1 MDYTPKQWDGFYELA
16 KMEPGAREAALAPLD
31 GAAERYADMAAAAR
45 QRAMTQA
52 EQVGRDKG
60 DEAFVEASENKGALD
75 YGADMARGAHKAVGQ
90 VFAIPSAI
98 WEGSFAPL
106 DTAEN
111 AAEQAVPSHEGRT
124 GRAANVDEQVR
135 YLMRMQMNGVELRPG
150 GGLLT
155 EEEIRATVEKRAESA
170 RALHGRMKSE
180 RDPTAHFAEGAGEW
194 GLPFFGIFGK
204 GPKAAQIA
212 GAVEEGAE
220 ATGKLAKVAG
230 VARNAFESPQGRFA
244 RGAGDRIFLSGM
256 LGMGAAY
263 GENVLNDAEAGT
275 ALGGLTATGAALLRQ
290 GVIGKGV
297 NFLRGGTAAIAGALG
312 KKADAAVAPDQ
323 FLGSEIAG
331 MGEINIPN
339 ILDAGWQADIPG
351 AAAFRGDTA
360 EWAAAAAARANPEVG
375 AELAHM
381 QDPAADALRRG
392 VGKAEMEIPGRMM
405 AGLGNA
411 PGSVEG
417 VKAYEKASGLLWRN
431 RNLAAERAR
440 KFLPDVKAVEGAIE
454 FNPPVEVRQVLA
466 DAGMPY
472 SESAAKVPTLR
483 GGGAPD
489 AEARDIAVKIKK
501 ARAEKAKAEAALEK
515 AKEALRTGKGSQD
528 IDFVGLQS
536 DINTAFKKLESL
548 EQDRVLLAGQR
559 SAESVAAG
567 AKKEFTF
574 EELLDLRSWVR
585 DKKRKVGMTQDG
597 NASKQFAALGKVEGM
612 IDARLRGGDG
622 SPSPKGWAEAM
633 GKMDKFDAAWR
644 DDVSRVFK
652 IKELRTYM
660 RGVTPRDTA
669 GQIFR
674 DMQLPGVVE
683 RMSVALGGGEKAWGA
698 VRDGLSDGA
707 VIDLARRLNGARFD
721 DYKRSAGKGAKGA
734 KDFRVAVSR
743 DAVRLMMKRSLSE
756 GGQDVLTGFGGADGG
771 KALVRIYD
779 TLRGT
784 DEGAFLRVATIRAKI
799 LDKATVDGGI
809 YKEVRDFVGS
819 DLADMFSSAEKRALE
834 ALGAASEGT
843 VRTRK
848 GARAGLGSDDIQGLK
863 KMIEL
868 VNNRAY
874 RLMWMES
881 AKYVSANVAGKV
893 LGQVVQKQAGA
904 KVARALM
911 EPLAEAGPESERLL
925 KVLAKAGSDK
935 AADKRDF
942 IKVVG
947 DFVGNFYRHAQKYA
961 PAYLRTAISA
971 DDIEREFGPEAADK
985 WDERI
990 STFNRTLAGQEQS
1003 P

>member
-1 MDYTPKQWDGFYELA
+1 MKPEARSQVLS
-16 KMEPGAREAALAPLD
+16 ARE
-31 GAAERYADMAAAAR
+31 GAAARYADMEAAAR
-45 QRAMTQA
+45 QRVMTQA
-52 EQVGRDKG
+52 QQVGSDAAEK
-60 DEAFVEASENKGALD
+60 AFRAASENKGALD
-75 YGADMARGAHKAVGQ
+75 YGADMARGAAKGVGQ
-90 VFAIPSAI
+90 VLAIPSAI

-111 AAEQAVPSHEGRT
+111 AAVQGVPSHEGLT
-124 GRAANVDEQVR
+124 GNRAGEEAQFR
-135 YLMRMQMNGVELRPG
+135 YLKRMQMNGVPLRPG

-155 EEEIRATVEKRAESA
+155 DEEIREAVKVRAESA
-170 RALHGRMKSE
+170 RDLHGRMKSE

-204 GPKAAQIA
+204 GPQAAKIA
-212 GAVEEGAE
+212 GAADDVAEKGGWLANAAGA
-220 ATGKLAKVAG
+220 
-230 VARNAFESPQGRFA
+230 ARKGAQTAYESPGGRFA

-275 ALGGLTATGAALLRQ
+275 ALGGLTATAAALLRQ

-297 NFLRGGTAAIAGALG
+297 NFLRGGTAALAGALG
-312 KKADAAVAPDQ
+312 KKADAAVVPDQ

-417 VKAYEKASGLLWRN
+417 VKAYEKISGLLRRN
-431 RNLAAERAR
+431 RNLAAARAR
-440 KFLPDVKAVEGAIE
+440 KLLPDVKAVEGAVE
-454 FNPPVEVRQVLA
+454 FNPQMEIRQVLA

-489 AEARDIAVKIKK
+489 AEAREIAAKIKK
-501 ARAEKAKAEAALEK
+501 ARVDKAKAEAAMLK
-515 AKEALRTGKGSQD
+515 AQDAMKKGKTAED
-528 IDFVGLQS
+528 IDFVGLQT
-536 DINTAFKKLESL
+536 DINTHSQKLDSL
-548 EQDRVLLAGQR
+548 EQDRVMLAGQR
-559 SAESVAAG
+559 AAEAVAAG

-585 DKKRKVGMTQDG
+585 DKARQIGRRPDG
-597 NASKQFAALGKVEGM
+597 DFSKQKAALGKVESM
-612 IDARLRGGDG
+612 IEARLRGGDG
-622 SPSPKGWAEAM
+622 APSPKGWADAM

-644 DDVSRVFK
+644 DDVRGVFN
-652 IKELRTYM
+652 IAELRTYM
-660 RGVTPRDTA
+660 RGITPRDTA
-669 GQIFR
+669 GQVFR

-721 DYKRSAGKGAKGA
+721 DYKPAAGKGAKGA

-756 GGQDVLTGFGGADGG
+756 GGQDVLTGFGGADGE
-771 KALVRIYD
+771 KAMVRIYD

-784 DEGAFLRVATIRAKI
+784 DEGSFLRVAAIRAKI

-809 YKEVRDFVGS
+809 YKEVREFVGS

-848 GARAGLGSDDIQGLK
+848 GARTGLGADDIQGLK

-911 EPLAEAGPESERLL
+911 EPLAEGGPESERLL
-925 KVLAKAGSDK
+925 KALGKAGSDK

-947 DFVGNFYRHAQKYA
+947 DFVGNFYRHAEKYA